1 MNGRIIYEY
10 LTAAEKSDT
19 AAQLKLCQFLYNEES
34 RASNMPEIF
43 WERIDKLAQ
52 KGKDFANFILHC
64 RYFSDPS
71 QSQQAYHYIRKAI
84 RHKTVPLAF
93 LRLGICYN
101 QGIGTTENHTL
112 ASYFF
117 YQAYIMGVKEAGS
130 FIDMDYDSGRRNF
143 VKDFNNTLTYSKE
156 EAPALL
162 KVYQRQAER
171 ERINKNYGILSQFRD
186 YIPSFYPDYNQK
198 QGFDDFL
205 NSRETVDAD
214 ICYSLSTTN
223 NYEEVDLDLIDRL
236 LQQLYA
242 PITQNQQ
249 LISDLASMEDR
260 YLALHIYEKEFL
272 QSNFDLIYAFKKICQ
287 RYPANKIAIIE
298 TDISNIIPYVKM
310 STITLFR
317 KQAFRCLLAIKDLDP
332 VIEDEFLANLGDDNQ
347 LLDIASMFCNA
358 DPDIASL
365 LIAFISLNI
374 DIRNLMIY
382 IYQPLLK
389 SYQKQQFDFL
399 VSHLNQYVQ
408 SITDMDIEHDLPEF
422 TKENLPEITL

>member
-1 MNGRIIYEY
+1 MNGRIIYEC
-10 LTAAEKSDT
+10 LTAAEKSDV
-19 AAQLKLCQFLYNEES
+19 AAQLKLCQIFYNDENC
-34 RASNMPEIF
+34 ASDMPEIF

-64 RYFSDPS
+64 RYFADPS
-71 QSQQAYHYIRKAI
+71 QDQQAYHYIRKAI

-117 YQAYIMGVKEAGS
+117 NQAYIMGVKEAGS
-130 FIDMDYDSGRRNF
+130 FIDMEYDSGRRNF
-143 VKDFNNTLTYSKE
+143 VKDFNNTLAYSKE
-156 EAPALL
+156 KTPALL
-162 KVYQRQAER
+162 KVYQRQTER

-205 NSRETVDAD
+205 NDRDTIDAD
-214 ICYSLSTTN
+214 ICYAMSTTN

-249 LISDLASMEDR
+249 LISDLTSMEDR

-298 TDISNIIPYVKM
+298 TDISDIIPYVKM

-317 KQAFRCLLAIKDLDP
+317 KQAFRCLLVIKDLDP

-389 SYQKQQFDFL
+389 SYQNQQLDFL
-399 VSHLNQYVQ
+399 ASHLNQYIQ
-408 SITDMDIEHDLPEF
+408 TITDMGIEHNLPEFSLEDLPE
-422 TKENLPEITL
+422 ISI

>member
-1 MNGRIIYEY
+1 MNRRIIYDC
-10 LTAAEKSDT
+10 LSSAERGDV
-19 AAQLKLCQFLYNEES
+19 AAQGRLCQVFYNKEDL
-34 RASNMPEIF
+34 AGTMSNDF
-43 WERIDKLAQ
+43 WERIDKLAL
-52 KGKDFANFILHC
+52 KGEDFANFILHC
-64 RYFSDPS
+64 RYFVDLS
-71 QSQQAYHYIRKAI
+71 QSLQAFHYIRKAI

-117 YQAYIMGVKEAGS
+117 NQAYIMGVKEAGS
-130 FIDMDYDSGRRNF
+130 FIDMEYDSGRRNF
-143 VKDFNNTLTYSKE
+143 VKDFNNTLAYSKE
-156 EAPALL
+156 KTPALL
-162 KVYQRQAER
+162 KVYQRQTER

-223 NYEEVDLDLIDRL
+223 NYEEVDLDLIDGL

-249 LISDLASMEDR
+249 LISDLTSMEDR

-298 TDISNIIPYVKM
+298 TDISSIIPYVKM

-389 SYQKQQFDFL
+389 SYQNQQLDFL
-399 VSHLNQYVQ
+399 ASHLNQYIQ
-408 SITDMDIEHDLPEF
+408 TITDMGIEHNLPEFSLEDLPE
-422 TKENLPEITL
+422 ISI

>member
-1 MNGRIIYEY
+1 MNRRIIYDC
-10 LTAAEKSDT
+10 LSSAERGDV
-19 AAQLKLCQFLYNEES
+19 AAQGRLCQVFYNKEDL
-34 RASNMPEIF
+34 AGTMSNDF
-43 WERIDKLAQ
+43 WERIDKLAL
-52 KGKDFANFILHC
+52 KGEDFANFILHC
-64 RYFSDPS
+64 RYFVDLS
-71 QSQQAYHYIRKAI
+71 QSLQAFHYIRKAI
-84 RHKTVPLAF
+84 RHKTAPLAF
-93 LRLGICYN
+93 LRLGICYD

-112 ASYFF
+112 ACYYFN
-117 YQAYIMGVKEAGS
+117 QAYIMGVKEAGS
-130 FIDMDYDSGRRNF
+130 FIDFEYDSGRRNF
-143 VKDFNNTLTYSKE
+143 VKDFENTLSYSE
-156 EAPALL
+156 EEIPALL
-162 KVYQRQAER
+162 KVYQRQTER

-186 YIPSFYPDYNQK
+186 YIPTFYPDYNQK
-198 QGFDDFL
+198 HGFDDFL
-205 NSRETVDAD
+205 NHRDTVDAD
-214 ICYSLSTTN
+214 ISYSLSTSN

-298 TDISNIIPYVKM
+298 TDISDIIPYVKM

-332 VIEDEFLANLGDDNQ
+332 VIEEEFLTNLGDDNQ

-399 VSHLNQYVQ
+399 ASHLNQYVQ

>member
-1 MNGRIIYEY
+1 MNGRIIYEC
-10 LTAAEKSDT
+10 LTAAEKSDV
-19 AAQLKLCQFLYNEES
+19 AAQLKLCQIFYNDENC
-34 RASNMPEIF
+34 ASDMPEIF

-64 RYFSDPS
+64 RYLADPS
-71 QSQQAYHYIRKAI
+71 QDQQAYHYIRKAI

-112 ASYFF
+112 ASYYFN
-117 YQAYIMGVKEAGS
+117 QAYIMGVKEAGS
-130 FIDMDYDSGRRNF
+130 FIDFEYDSGRRNF

-162 KVYQRQAER
+162 KVYQRQTER
-171 ERINKNYGILSQFRD
+171 ERLNKNYGILSQFRD
-186 YIPSFYPDYNQK
+186 YIPTFYPNYNQK

-205 NSRETVDAD
+205 NDRDTIDAD
-214 ICYSLSTTN
+214 ICYAMSTTN
-223 NYEEVDLDLIDRL
+223 NYEEVDLELIDRL

-242 PITQNQQ
+242 PITQNEE
-249 LISDLASMEDR
+249 LINKLIHLEEP
-260 YLALHIYEKEFL
+260 YLSLHIYEKEFL